1 LAESRLRR
9 TYTIRFKEIFHKVDN
24 SIILYKLSADMFFVR
39 SIYFRIFFGFWLL
52 LFLGIILFFN
62 NYLEYKLF
70 LFFLSLIAYLSW
82 ISDMIIAFN
91 EKYFIKYISYFYI
104 LFYSSLF
111 LFLFL
116 GLLSNL
122 KNIND
127 ILLIFILVKFVFIIF
142 NIEILNRNIFLF
154 KKNFKFLFKKIMPF
168 ASSFFNIIAVISW
181 RISIFFI
188 APKDYAG
195 ILFASFAVA
204 SFPGT
209 FFNNFVGQTILINE
223 NFKNLL
229 FKHAKF
235 LYCLSLSVFVILVYF
250 ITLYYNFNDIILYD
264 FKGQNNAI
272 LQTIEMIVTG
282 QPMI

>member
-1 LAESRLRR
+1 
-9 TYTIRFKEIFHKVDN
+9 
-24 SIILYKLSADMFFVR
+24 
-39 SIYFRIFFGFWLL
+39 
-52 LFLGIILFFN
+52 
-62 NYLEYKLF
+62 
-70 LFFLSLIAYLSW
+70 
-82 ISDMIIAFN
+82 
-91 EKYFIKYISYFYI
+91 
-104 LFYSSLF
+104 
-111 LFLFL
+111 
-116 GLLSNL
+116 
-122 KNIND
+122 
-127 ILLIFILVKFVFIIF
+127 
-142 NIEILNRNIFLF
+142 
-154 KKNFKFLFKKIMPF
+154 MPF

-209 FFNNFVGQTILINE
+209 FFNNFIGQTILINE

-264 FKGQNNAI
+264 FLYFSLISIIGTHIMLIALSYRHKFLYSQKNKKNYTFKKDIFYGI
-272 LQTIEMIVTG
+272 LIAPIIVIIDYLFG
-282 QPMI
+282 VSFLGYSYLISSVIALLVYKLR